1 MKSYPFLFQRNE
13 LTLQFIFFDGE
24 EAFVKWSDT
33 DSIYGARNL
42 AKVWKN
48 ETYGY
53 RVSYNTLIETRV
65 GNLPMFSNY
74 LGSVLMPVSTS
85 LL

>member
-1 MKSYPFLFQRNE
+1 MKSYPFLFQRKE

-53 RVSYNTLIETRV
+53 RV
-65 GNLPMFSNY
+65 GNLTMFSNY
-74 LGSVLMPVSTS
+74 LGIVSMPVSTS
-85 LL
+85 CL